1 LEFDVQ
7 NSFLG
12 IEVGKESF
20 NTEILVPKKQRSEE
34 FDERMEE
41 LQERIK
47 DHISEFAK
55 KNEH

>member
-1 LEFDVQ
+1 MQ